1 MKDCLSSLILWQSL
15 LCCYGYINKKVLP
28 DTPHFPHNKADATN
42 SCGRIFKM
50 KTEMYSA
57 TAEKML

>member
-1 MKDCLSSLILWQSL
+1 MKNVVVTFL
-15 LCCYGYINKKVLP
+15 LFI
-28 DTPHFPHNKADATN
+28 PHFPHNKANATN
-42 SCGRIFKM
+42 SCGQIFKM

>member
-1 MKDCLSSLILWQSL
+1 MK
-15 LCCYGYINKKVLP
+15 KKREIFSFN
-28 DTPHFPHNKADATN
+28 PHIPHNKANATN
-42 SCGRIFKM
+42 SCGQIFKM

>member
-1 MKDCLSSLILWQSL
+1 MEKTFER
-15 LCCYGYINKKVLP
+15 KKPCFWLY
-28 DTPHFPHNKADATN
+28 KADATN
-42 SCGRIFKM
+42 SCGQNPKM

>member
-1 MKDCLSSLILWQSL
+1 MLGQSL
-15 LCCYGYINKKVLP
+15 LCCYGDIKKAF
-28 DTPHFPHNKADATN
+28 TGYPHFPLNKANATN
-42 SCGRIFKM
+42 SCGQIFKM